1 MFSYV
6 PNSVIKYILTQP
18 DNEGRRGKWISK
30 MQEYDL
36 EIKPTKL
43 VKRQG
48 MAKLMARSNYQAI
61 SLNIMTTNIMGAGQ
75 K

>member
-1 MFSYV
+1 
-6 PNSVIKYILTQP
+6 
-18 DNEGRRGKWISK
+18 

-61 SLNIMTTNIMGAGQ
+61 SLNIMTTNIMGGMILGAKFLSWANFPCFFQ
-75 K
+75 KRDSLF